1 MKTEKLKQLA
11 NSPTLTFGILFL
23 PMAIF
28 AGVIIFSTAINY
40 FQINQAKISLI
51 KLNEIHPV
59 LSASVSN
66 VPVFTS
72 RDVSNVIESDINS
85 ISNALKIEENVAL
98 LGVFVT
104 ISTIAL
110 PFIVYF
116 NLRQEKTELL
126 SRFMDEKKELLA
138 RISELDARIY
148 KFSEEKEELIN
159 EVHREELTLE
169 KTLQDYLENAKQH
182 INDTERVIDDKIN
195 SVKDQVKQFS
205 EEKISLGIQMN
216 TFKRNKI
223 VSNIYA
229 TKSLYISD
237 KYNKSNFDDIIMTA
251 QTLEL
256 KLFKL
261 MSDKNRDIEN
271 SFAWLKQSI
280 NYRDIYNRLDYIHQ
294 LYTTITIMQSS
305 GYFIANAVQKTLY
318 DDFLTYLGNQTPD

>member
-1 MKTEKLKQLA
+1 MNIDKLKQLA
-11 NSPTLTFGILFL
+11 NSPVLTFSILFL
-23 PMAIF
+23 PMAVF
-28 AGVIIFSTAINY
+28 AGIIVLFTAINY
-40 FQINQAKISLI
+40 FQINQAKISLT
-51 KLNEIHPV
+51 KLNEIYPA
-59 LSASVSN
+59 LSENHSGI
-66 VPVFTS
+66 PIFTPQDIS
-72 RDVSNVIESDINS
+72 ETIKSDIESIN
-85 ISNALKIEENVAL
+85 NALKIEENVAL

-104 ISTIAL
+104 ISTIAI

-126 SRFMDEKKELLA
+126 SRFMEEKKELLD
-138 RISELDARIY
+138 RITELDARIY
-148 KFSEEKEELIN
+148 KFSTEKEEFIN
-159 EVHREELTLE
+159 EIHKEETQLE
-169 KTLQDYLENAKQH
+169 KTFQNYLDNAKEH
-182 INDTERVIDDKIN
+182 IKNTEKGIEDKI
-195 SVKDQVKQFS
+195 KCAKEDFKEFS
-205 EEKISLGIQMN
+205 EEKITSGIQIN

-223 VSNIYA
+223 VANIYA

-237 KYNKSNFDDIIMTA
+237 KYNKSNFDDIVMTA

-294 LYTTITIMQSS
+294 LYITITIMQSS

-318 DDFLTYLGNQTPD
+318 DDFLIYLGNQTPD